1 MQMSGYYS
9 HLLDWP
15 KSRTLTAPNAD
26 KDVEQRELSSVAGG
40 NAKWYSHFG
49 RPFGGFLQNS
59 TSSYH
64 MIQQSHSIVFTQK
77 S

>member
-1 MQMSGYYS
+1 MKRCFTSSVIREMQMSGYYS

-49 RPFGGFLQNS
+49 RQVWQFLTELNNLI
-59 TSSYH
+59 T
-64 MIQQSHSIVFTQK
+64 
-77 S
+77 